1 MLATLNSAGYRYGA
15 ADQAFYIPAILRHVD
30 PALFPRDAALIDS
43 QSRLFILDEV
53 FAWLMSATGI
63 GLPAWFLLG
72 YLVTLA
78 THLATLTWLGRS
90 IFANSW
96 TIAAFVTLSTL
107 RHRIT
112 KTGAN
117 SLEGFFHPRQLAFA
131 IGLVAIAAVLRRRV
145 MVSIVAVVVAGAIH
159 PTTALWFSAWVGV
172 ALIVNERGLR
182 PKLLA
187 LAAVAVAGA
196 AIVLSTGFLSMA
208 PMDAAWLS
216 TLADKDYVFPNDWA
230 PATWAVNLLYP
241 VVIGASF
248 LVRQRLGLALPAERG
263 VVVGC
268 LSLVAA
274 FLAALPFIAAGIAAF
289 VQLQVSRVF
298 WMADALSAAYVAWW
312 LCEARWGRGL
322 DRGGV
327 PRLPGAAGSW
337 RPILVTALLVAA
349 ASARG
354 WYVLAVEHPGRPLV
368 QVTFPDDA
376 WQDVSTWLQRHTPK
390 NAHLLADPGHAFLYG
405 FSLRVTAARDVFLE
419 NVKDGSIAM
428 YDRQVAMRVAERRAA
443 LGDFAD
449 LTGPRAQDL
458 AARYDLQCLV
468 SERPFPLPELYR
480 NRQFRVY
487 RLQP

>member
-1 MLATLNSAGYRYGA
+1 M
-15 ADQAFYIPAILRHVD
+15 
-30 PALFPRDAALIDS
+30 
-43 QSRLFILDEV
+43 
-53 FAWLMSATGI
+53 
-63 GLPAWFLLG
+63 
-72 YLVTLA
+72 
-78 THLATLTWLGRS
+78 
-90 IFANSW
+90 
-96 TIAAFVTLSTL
+96 
-107 RHRIT
+107 
-112 KTGAN
+112 
-117 SLEGFFHPRQLAFA
+117 
-131 IGLVAIAAVLRRRV
+131 
-145 MVSIVAVVVAGAIH
+145 
-159 PTTALWFSAWVGV
+159 GV

-298 WMADALSAAYVAWW
+298 WMADALSAAYIAWW
-312 LCEARWGRGL
+312 LCEARWERGL

-428 YDRQVAMRVAERRAA
+428 SDRQVAMRVAERRAA

-468 SERPFPLPELYR
+468 SERPLPLPGALPQPAVPGVPPPALKSLSIELPPYIASR
-480 NRQFRVY
+480 RWSGGHRMTVYAWARRRAFPRLPPPESRYFDVGPDSRVLAHVLLAA
-487 RLQP
+487 RADGCNDPAGAPRARGLESAPTTCAGWPTRRTRAA